1 MKIRVWTHHKGATD
15 ICEGGAHIIRTHLT
29 VGVSLSTVLTA
40 SKGNENV
47 LLTRVSARDK
57 IRGKGGL
64 SEKDAFE
71 VCDGCVRRRGIHQ
84 NKGTVLDL
92 WAFHYF
98 KDLRRHTKVMKCTSH
113 KF

>member
-1 MKIRVWTHHKGATD
+1 MR
-15 ICEGGAHIIRTHLT
+15 EGAHIIRTHLT